1 MEMTSKEVR
10 EAAEEAITRSGHAGL
25 RLRFDPWLVDAA
37 IQPNVWQI
45 AFWLR
50 SNGPTIEVFLPEDST
65 VEDAT
70 QLILT
75 EIQALA
81 DLTGRE

>member
-1 MEMTSKEVR
+1 MTPEEVL
-10 EAAEEAITRSGHAGL
+10 EAAEDAITRSGHAGL
-25 RLRFDPWLVDAA
+25 RLRIHPWLVDAA

-45 AFWLR
+45 RFWLH
-50 SNGPTIEVFLPEDST
+50 STGPTIEVFLPEDST

>member
-1 MEMTSKEVR
+1 MTPEEVL
-10 EAAEEAITRSGHAGL
+10 EAAGEAIIRSGHAGL
-25 RLRFDPWLVDAA
+25 RLRSDPWFVDAA

-45 AFWLR
+45 SFWFR
-50 SNGPTIEVFLPEDST
+50 YKGPTIEVFLPEDST

-70 QLILT
+70 QRILT

>member
-1 MEMTSKEVR
+1 MTSKEVR

-45 AFWLR
+45 SFWFR
-50 SNGPTIEVFLPEDST
+50 YKGRPTIEVFLPEDST

-70 QLILT
+70 QRILT
-75 EIQALA
+75 KIQALG
-81 DLTGRE
+81 L